1 MTTFCEYCDKFVNTH
16 VKEYSD
22 IIKVKGQDIEITA
35 KGAYCNECGKRLFDR
50 DLDNEALLMAYHKYR
65 EIHGLLQPDVIKHIR
80 TKYEL
85 SQASFAKLLGFGEKT
100 ITRYEGGSL
109 QDEAPNSL
117 IFLMDNPA
125 NMIEMLKKYGEKRLT
140 KEETEQA
147 LARATALMVI
157 ELSQYKIK
165 VDASIEL
172 KDHYSIQPSVTQ
184 SNGEWREARVECY
197 SR

>member
-16 VKEYSD
+16 IKEYSD
-22 IIKVKGQDIEITA
+22 TIKVKGQDIEITA

-50 DLDNEALLMAYHKYR
+50 DLDNDALLMAYHKYR
-65 EIHGLLQPDVIKHIR
+65 EINGLLQPEEIKRIR
-80 TKYEL
+80 TQYDL

-125 NMIEMLKKYGEKRLT
+125 NMIDMLNKYGEKRLT
-140 KEETEQA
+140 KDETDQA
-147 LARATALMVI
+147 LAKAKALMLS
-157 ELSQYKIK
+157 ELSKYKIT
-165 VDASIEL
+165 SIQF